1 MRSARAV
8 ERSTTAVER
17 SANAV
22 VNTAVASGHMDHHG
36 RYCGPPPGTKK
47 KEEESGGGGGGGG
60 KQKRLEYGSDPLKHI
75 LQSASVPA
83 GLAVKAS

>member
-1 MRSARAV
+1 M
-8 ERSTTAVER
+8 ERSTKAVER

-47 KEEESGGGGGGGG
+47 KEEESSGGGGGGGG
-60 KQKRLEYGSDPLKHI
+60 GAKQKRLEYGSDPLKHI